1 MSKGSEILTRLAG
14 IASMIASVGFFANIG
29 SVDKFVVPGLLFGA
43 SGLWMLVRR
52 GDRRPA
58 LPDPDVQQRLARL
71 QEGLTLNQQELA
83 AVQEQLGRIVEERD
97 FLRQLAT
104 PQRRSVPEPQRP
116 ADVPPSPRAA
126 ELPGA
131 QPRTAESTPP
141 A

>member
-1 MSKGSEILTRLAG
+1 ML
-14 IASMIASVGFFANIG
+14 ASMIFFGQMDHLGAY
-29 SVDKFVVPGLLFGA
+29 VLPGIFFGA
-43 SGLWMLVRR
+43 SGIWMVLRR
-52 GDRRPA
+52 GDRHPA

-116 ADVPPSPRAA
+116 ADVPP
-126 ELPGA
+126 
-131 QPRTAESTPP
+131 
-141 A
+141 